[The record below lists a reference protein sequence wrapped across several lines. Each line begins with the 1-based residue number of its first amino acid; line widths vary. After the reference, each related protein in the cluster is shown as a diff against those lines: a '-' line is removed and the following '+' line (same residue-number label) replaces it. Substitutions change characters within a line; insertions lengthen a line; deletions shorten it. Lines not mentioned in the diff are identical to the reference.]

1 MYDTEDFTQEKETE
15 NKALRT
21 LPLNVTHQN
30 LSRQN
35 WTIRESTH
43 TPITT
48 LKVLASERKY
58 FTYRPVLVQRE
69 DFTKYRPPWYN
80 GTTCALEAEKYTS
93 ARGSKPWSRY
103 EGGDLTSTRI
113 NGSQMRGL
121 SDRRFPLGILL

>member
-35 WTIRESTH
+35 CTIRESTH
-43 TPITT
+43 ISFTT

-58 FTYRPVLVQRE
+58 FTYRTVLVQRE
-69 DFTKYRPPWYN
+69 DFTKYRPPRYN
-80 GTTCALEAEKYTS
+80 GTTCALGAERSPS
-93 ARGSKPWSRY
+93 ARV
-103 EGGDLTSTRI
+103 RI
-113 NGSQMRGL
+113 LATVQREIGH
-121 SDRRFPLGILL
+121 PLGVTVPKWVGFQIGGLHEVSLL